1 MRERAHYKI
10 VAEAIRFIRQQA
22 HQQPDLSEIAAA
34 VNLSESHLQR
44 VFSEWVGISPKR
56 FLQYLTKTYALN
68 QLQHS
73 ATVFDTVFNAGLSAP
88 SRLYDLLVTCEAM
101 TPAEIRNQGAGLQIN
116 YGVGNTPFGQA
127 VVGWTTRGICYFAF
141 EDDVHMIAQHWLNA
155 TFQRDDAQAQAWCTQ
170 IFAQSVGE
178 QTQTISQQTRLHLL
192 LKGTNFQIKVW
203 EALLRTQAGQLVSY
217 GQLAQQAG
225 SPQAARAVGSAMSNN
240 LLAYL
245 IPCHRVIRETGE
257 FNQYRWGIE
266 RKLAL
271 IGWEAVQLEMQTQ
284 SINQH

>member
-1 MRERAHYKI
+1 
-10 VAEAIRFIRQQA
+10 
-22 HQQPDLSEIAAA
+22 
-34 VNLSESHLQR
+34 LQR

-88 SRLYDLLVTCEAM
+88 SRLHDLLVTCEAM
-101 TPAEIRNQGAGLQIN
+101 TPAEIRNQGAGLQIS
-116 YGVGNTPFGQA
+116 YGCGNTPFGQA
-127 VVGWTTRGICYFAF
+127 VIGWTTRGMCYFAF
-141 EDDVHMIAQHWLNA
+141 EDDLHMIAQHWLNA
-155 TFQRDDAQAQAWCTQ
+155 TFQRDDAQAQAWCKQ
-170 IFAQSVGE
+170 IFAQSVSE
-178 QTQTISQQTRLHLL
+178 PTQQTQQTRLHLL

-225 SPQAARAVGSAMSNN
+225 SPQAARAVGSAMANN
-240 LLAYL
+240 LLAYF

-271 IGWEAVQLEMQTQ
+271 IGWEAVQVEVQAEVQAEAQTQ